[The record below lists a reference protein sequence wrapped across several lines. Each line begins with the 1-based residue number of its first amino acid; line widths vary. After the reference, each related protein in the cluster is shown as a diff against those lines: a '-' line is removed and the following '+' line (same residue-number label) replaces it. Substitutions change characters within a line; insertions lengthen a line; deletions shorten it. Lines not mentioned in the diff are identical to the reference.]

1 MFKKILSYFKSSKS
15 SQNVDARP
23 YASLN
28 NLTEKLRILER
39 QKAEFKFVG
48 ITSNGNDC
56 LYFIFEKGKFQIE
69 YEAISQI
76 QIKYLNA
83 LKDYAKKQ
91 GWETFNTSY
100 GNLTDFD
107 QTEAPVLR
115 IFTYASISQTIEIAD
130 DIQQNIFGNPPHTK
144 YEIVP

>member
-15 SQNVDARP
+15 HPNVDARP

-28 NLTEKLRILER
+28 NLADKLRILEHNN
-39 QKAEFKFVG
+39 AEFKFVG
-48 ITSNGNDC
+48 ITTNGNDC

-69 YEAISQI
+69 YEAISQV
-76 QIKYLNA
+76 QINYLKV
-83 LKDYAKKQ
+83 LKDYAKQQ

-100 GNLTDFD
+100 GNMTDYD

-130 DIQQNIFGNPPHTK
+130 DIQQNVFGNPPHTK
-144 YEIVP
+144 FEIVP